1 MEIQMDMESMD
12 TMQDQV
18 LVSMDIQLQELEY
31 NDTLY
36 EQIIELCDKEVMHD
50 MDE

>member
-1 MEIQMDMESMD
+1 
-12 TMQDQV
+12 
-18 LVSMDIQLQELEY
+18 LEY

-50 MDE
+50 MDEWFDIHKMVLYMVYSDMQIHIHCMEMEV